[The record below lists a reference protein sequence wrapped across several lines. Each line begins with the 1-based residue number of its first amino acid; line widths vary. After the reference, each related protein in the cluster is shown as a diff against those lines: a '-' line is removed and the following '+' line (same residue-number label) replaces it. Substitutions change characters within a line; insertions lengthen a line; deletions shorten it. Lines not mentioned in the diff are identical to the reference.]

1 MKFFNRIKSAF
12 YALTHDTTTI
22 SLLDERFWTQYGSI
36 RNSKLSEVTYF
47 TCLKTLSEAV
57 AKLPLKMYQETPKG
71 VSKAKNSALYNVLKV
86 RPNKNMTATT
96 FWATVVT
103 VMYHYGNCYVYI
115 ARNKEPELLIL
126 DNRYM
131 TVYDDNAKLIDDN
144 GGVWYI
150 YSEPVTGK
158 VYKFSTDEILHFKTY
173 MTFDGIMGL
182 AVKDVLA
189 LTIDGAMDSQKFIK
203 NLYETGLTGKVSV
216 EYTADLNEDLRKNL
230 ISTIETATSANS
242 ALTYIPIPAGMKLN
256 PLNLK
261 LTDAQFLELKKYT
274 ALQIAGAFGIKP
286 NQLNDYEKS
295 SYANSEAQ
303 QQAFLT
309 DTMLVILKGLEEE
322 LASKLLTSEEL
333 QQGYFF
339 KFNVDVVLRA
349 TFSQRMEGY
358 AKARQNGWL
367 SANDIR
373 GKEDMPHIPEEDGG
387 NAYLINGNMIPLKVA
402 MEGGSQNAKTQE
414 QETE

>member
-57 AKLPLKMYQETPKG
+57 AKLPLKMYQETTKG

-158 VYKFSTDEILHFKTY
+158 IYKFSTDEILHFKTY

-203 NLYETGLTGKVSV
+203 NLYETGLTGKVAV
-216 EYTADLNEDLRKNL
+216 EYTADLNDDLRKKL

-242 ALTYIPIPAGMKLN
+242 ALTFIPIPAGMKLN

-303 QQAFLT
+303 KQAFLT
-309 DTMLVILKGLEEE
+309 DTMLVILRVWK
-322 LASKLLTSEEL
+322 KNW
-333 QQGYFF
+333 QV
-339 KFNVDVVLRA
+339 NC
-349 TFSQRMEGY
+349 
-358 AKARQNGWL
+358 
-367 SANDIR
+367 
-373 GKEDMPHIPEEDGG
+373 
-387 NAYLINGNMIPLKVA
+387 
-402 MEGGSQNAKTQE
+402 
-414 QETE
+414 

>member
-189 LTIDGAMDSQKFIK
+189 LTIDGAMDSQRFIK
-203 NLYETGLTGKVSV
+203 NLYETGLTGKVAV
-216 EYTADLNEDLRKNL
+216 EYTADLNEELRKKL
-230 ISTIETATSANS
+230 ISNIETATSANS
-242 ALTYIPIPAGMKLN
+242 ALTFIPIPAGMKLN

-286 NQLNDYEKS
+286 NQ
-295 SYANSEAQ
+295 
-303 QQAFLT
+303 
-309 DTMLVILKGLEEE
+309 
-322 LASKLLTSEEL
+322 
-333 QQGYFF
+333 
-339 KFNVDVVLRA
+339 
-349 TFSQRMEGY
+349 
-358 AKARQNGWL
+358 
-367 SANDIR
+367 
-373 GKEDMPHIPEEDGG
+373 
-387 NAYLINGNMIPLKVA
+387 
-402 MEGGSQNAKTQE
+402 
-414 QETE
+414 

>member
-57 AKLPLKMYQETPKG
+57 AKLPLKMYQETTKG

-158 VYKFSTDEILHFKTY
+158 VYKFSTDEILHQNMEQSMEQNGAHNQNSNSTQQMEENVKGADG
-173 MTFDGIMGL
+173 MENRQGNSFDEMSHQNMEQEEHGTEQVSRMEEQG
-182 AVKDVLA
+182 
-189 LTIDGAMDSQKFIK
+189 TTE
-203 NLYETGLTGKVSV
+203 NL
-216 EYTADLNEDLRKNL
+216 
-230 ISTIETATSANS
+230 TSAGEVTSKEPFSDQEEKPEKNNVNDMHAADQKQTNGFESQQTNRKQPFTYEEPKNMFEKWENKTGSIQSPSHADVNRESTSAMRETKPMREQRKYAENS
-242 ALTYIPIPAGMKLN
+242 TKRKERENG
-256 PLNLK
+256 
-261 LTDAQFLELKKYT
+261 
-274 ALQIAGAFGIKP
+274 
-286 NQLNDYEKS
+286 KS
-295 SYANSEAQ
+295 D
-303 QQAFLT
+303 F
-309 DTMLVILKGLEEE
+309 
-322 LASKLLTSEEL
+322 
-333 QQGYFF
+333 
-339 KFNVDVVLRA
+339 
-349 TFSQRMEGY
+349 
-358 AKARQNGWL
+358 
-367 SANDIR
+367 
-373 GKEDMPHIPEEDGG
+373 P
-387 NAYLINGNMIPLKVA
+387 
-402 MEGGSQNAKTQE
+402 
-414 QETE
+414 ETEGRKKR

>member
-1 MKFFNRIKSAF
+1 
-12 YALTHDTTTI
+12 
-22 SLLDERFWTQYGSI
+22 
-36 RNSKLSEVTYF
+36 
-47 TCLKTLSEAV
+47 
-57 AKLPLKMYQETPKG
+57 MYQETTKG

-203 NLYETGLTGKVSV
+203 NLYETGLTGKVAV
-216 EYTADLNEDLRKNL
+216 EYTADLNEELRKKL
-230 ISTIETATSANS
+230 ISTIETAASANS
-242 ALTYIPIPAGMKLN
+242 ALTFIPIPAGMKLN

-286 NQLNDYEKS
+286 NQINNYEKS
-295 SYANSEAQ
+295 SYSNSETQ
-303 QQAFLT
+303 QLAFLVDTALYRLKMYEEEINAKVLSLKEEEAGYFYKFNEKAILRT
-309 DTMLVILKGLEEE
+309 DT
-322 LASKLLTSEEL
+322 
-333 QQGYFF
+333 
-339 KFNVDVVLRA
+339 
-349 TFSQRMEGY
+349 
-358 AKARQNGWL
+358 
-367 SANDIR
+367 
-373 GKEDMPHIPEEDGG
+373 
-387 NAYLINGNMIPLKVA
+387 
-402 MEGGSQNAKTQE
+402 KTQME
-414 QETE
+414 MLISLSPVSVQVEH